1 MEAVEAVEAGRL
13 TSIVSMTIA
22 LPYLLLARP
31 RASWSLSESRGG
43 STSHLEVAVEA
54 EGVVAV
60 EAEGV
65 VEALEGGEEVAEA
78 EEDAERNSFVPRL
91 I

>member
-31 RASWSLSESRGG
+31 RANWSLSESRGE

-54 EGVVAV
+54 EEEVEE

-65 VEALEGGEEVAEA
+65 AEALEGGEEVAEA